1 MATVFQCD
9 RCKGSVAEKH
19 FLMNVFWKP
28 VGSPYEYDKFTE
40 YELCPSCIDE
50 ITKFIEGA
58 KNTEQ
63 LFQPDNGGECTRPDI
78 VGCHAGGGHGGFF
91 I

>member
-9 RCKGSVAEKH
+9 RCGEKVGARH

-28 VGSPYEYDKFTE
+28 VGAPYEHEKFTE
-40 YELCPSCIDE
+40 YELCPDCIDALF
-50 ITKFIEGA
+50 TFVEGA

-63 LFQPDNGGECTRPDI
+63 QVQADPADSLT
-78 VGCHAGGGHGGFF
+78 
-91 I
+91 